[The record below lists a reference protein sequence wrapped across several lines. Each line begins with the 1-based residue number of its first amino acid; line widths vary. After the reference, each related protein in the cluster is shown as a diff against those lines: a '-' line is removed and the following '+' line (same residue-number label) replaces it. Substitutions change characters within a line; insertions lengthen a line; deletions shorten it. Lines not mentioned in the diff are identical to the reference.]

1 MVTPSDL
8 QSPLNELSTK
18 LRQSVRLDHLLSLA
32 DHIAVIQHAKFSVPA
47 RKEGYAV
54 DDNARALAFASRA
67 SNLWSDERLP
77 QMQVKLMSFLLLM
90 QEKDG
95 TFHNLMDFS
104 QRIIDDSSVG
114 DHLGRVIWA
123 TGRAINSDLPN
134 GIRASARLVFD
145 KALPWAK
152 RSTSPRTKA
161 HACLGLHER
170 LCSETEE
177 RNLMSNL
184 KEIADSLVALY
195 KRNRASDW
203 EWFENILS
211 YDNARLSQALLVAY
225 QSLRDQAY
233 LEVAEKS
240 LRFVDKVTTVN
251 KTYVPI
257 GNQGWYVKGGRRAF
271 YDQQPIEAGAMA
283 EAATLAY
290 KITPSESYER
300 CIKQA
305 LGWFFGLNT
314 KSVKIYDESTG
325 ACSDAINE
333 AGMNENQGAESTL
346 AFLLAAETFIENLSN
361 D

>member
-77 QMQVKLMSFLLLM
+77 QLQVKLMSFLLLM

-134 GIRASARLVFD
+134 GI
-145 KALPWAK
+145 
-152 RSTSPRTKA
+152 
-161 HACLGLHER
+161 
-170 LCSETEE
+170 
-177 RNLMSNL
+177 
-184 KEIADSLVALY
+184 
-195 KRNRASDW
+195 RASDW

-290 KITPSESYER
+290 KITHSESYER
-300 CIKQA
+300 C
-305 LGWFFGLNT
+305 
-314 KSVKIYDESTG
+314 
-325 ACSDAINE
+325 
-333 AGMNENQGAESTL
+333 
-346 AFLLAAETFIENLSN
+346 
-361 D
+361 